1 MSAIHGELFTPEQ
14 PGEWIPVREAAR
26 RLGMSERAI
35 RRRITRGDFLCR
47 THIDGR
53 RELFLLDAEAG
64 EPPEEADRRVDPE
77 RAIEL
82 VDRMSI
88 AVTRQL
94 DVMTVELAAS
104 RDRVEVL
111 ARENG
116 VLSERVVGLERELG
130 TARDALARQPVG
142 DAAHAAGPP
151 SAVEAELASVRR
163 ANQRQVEEL
172 ARMAAELNAFKVAE
186 DEAAS
191 RHGPGRPASS
201 AASAGPA
208 ARRTG
213 QAAAPW
219 WSIWWIWVSI
229 ALGVACFLLLVRLVL
244 G

>member
-1 MSAIHGELFTPEQ
+1 MSAIHGELFTPDQ

-26 RLGMSERAI
+26 RLGISERAI
-35 RRRITRGDFLCR
+35 RRRVTRGDFLCR
-47 THIDGR
+47 THTDGR
-53 RELFLLDAEAG
+53 RELFLLDAEVG
-64 EPPEEADRRVDPE
+64 ELPEEAGRGVDPE

-94 DVMTVELAAS
+94 DAMTVELAAS
-104 RDRVEVL
+104 RDRVELL

-116 VLSERVVGLERELG
+116 VLSERVVGLERELS
-130 TARDALARQPVG
+130 TAREAIARQPEG
-142 DAAHAAGPP
+142 DAARAAGPP

-172 ARMAAELNAFKVAE
+172 ARMAAELNAFKLAE
-186 DEAAS
+186 DEMASGNGTGRVSNPTRSSGPAS
-191 RHGPGRPASS
+191 RRPVRS
-201 AASAGPA
+201 
-208 ARRTG
+208 
-213 QAAAPW
+213 AAPW
-219 WSIWWIWVSI
+219 WSVWWIWGSI